1 MVGTIWFLA
10 LSIIALV
17 AVPAQALGVDP
28 KLCGGRFA
36 SEPDAPL
43 KPGCRRW
50 DCQLSYRLAQDD
62 KGAYCVR
69 VFACAVYC
77 PKPKQ

>member
-1 MVGTIWFLA
+1 MARTIWLLA
-10 LSIIALV
+10 LSLTVLV
-17 AVPAQALGVDP
+17 PMPAQALGPDP
-28 KLCGGRFA
+28 KLCGGRFVDQ
-36 SEPDAPL
+36 PDAPL

-50 DCQLSYRLAQDD
+50 DCQLSYRPAQDE
-62 KGAYCVR
+62 KGVYCVR